1 MNTMIES
8 SDIHIDSAQNSTI
21 TNEAENIITNS
32 QDDMNDNKIHSS
44 ILNQTSNNDDN
55 SDSDSDSDIMM
66 FLQET
71 YNSKTDPQED
81 EDRKAP
87 IVLGIDLGTTNSCI
101 SIWRNNNCEII
112 PDEYGNKTV
121 PSYVAYTNIN
131 RYVGIDAKK
140 QKDINPENVFYEV
153 KRLIGR
159 NYYDKDV
166 SNAQEMLSYKIVKG
180 EGSSIGLQSSVMN
193 DRIFT
198 PEEISAVILTKLKKM
213 AETYLKREIEDVV
226 ITVPAKF
233 NDTQRQATKNAATIA
248 GLNCLRVFH
257 EPTAAAL
264 AYGMMERSQ
273 HMTNQSQQK
282 NNQKSKSN
290 SDSDSDSASGEEGM
304 TIMIYDFGGGTL
316 DVSLVDVVDGSFDVM
331 GFAGN
336 SYFGGKDF
344 DDRLMTFCITKF
356 TRQYFRNGGFDTK
369 AVPRISLQRL
379 RTQCEQAKKI
389 LSTNTAAFIAVEQ
402 FYGEKDLFV
411 KIKRSQFEDLCRDL
425 FILCMHPIDELLTE
439 CGFQDVDIDEVILVG
454 GMTRIPHI
462 RKMLNDRFR
471 DPKGHTRVNCSIN
484 PDEAISVGA
493 AIQGHMIATQSD
505 AFEKNLRLMDVTPL
519 TIGVEVM
526 GGLMDIVVERNTPI
540 PCEVSRLYTTDTDDI
555 ESVIIK
561 VYEGERSLTE
571 FNTKIGEFELCNI
584 PKYPRGIPE
593 IEITIK
599 IDSNGIVTVTA
610 VEEETK
616 ERNEITVNSNKG
628 GLSSEQISRLVEESR
643 EQEMMDEVHR
653 IKKGCHYE
661 LHDLC
666 SNVISNINNKEFKLT
681 ERDIT
686 TINDDV
692 ENIRAWLA
700 EKRYDD
706 RSIDEYEDALDKMK
720 RKYGVL
726 IIHGKV
732 EKNDGIKASDSHL
745 NATTIYGADEDEM
758 EEDLVQAFEK
768 VKKEETG
775 IDDGMTDTE
784 ASELKELRA
793 NLYELCE
800 NIMGILHSG
809 QLKIEKK
816 NKIGLEEIINDILI
830 WYSSCSKPTKVDYID
845 KIDEI
850 NRLCDDLVSEY
861 DKDGKDLFVTNEV
874 FSENEKPSEKLEKL
888 CMTVI
893 SMADRNLILGDKARI
908 NLLCVKANRL
918 VDMITRYSVKKEME
932 SKGKSFEDIGE
943 GENDDSKDK
952 RKEYLSLSIEEFE
965 EKCANL
971 IDEFNE
977 ACNAVYNTA
986 SAFNIKKH
994 QVVPSVTQIVDYKDI
1009 KKDSVV
1015 KNQMSN
1021 NSNEENRGTSILDI
1035 MRWKQNQMMDQLI
1048 EDHIADDNRSDDQS
1062 DNRSDNQSDDKLDEN
1077 DKNSESRLTDKHRD
1091 FIN

>member
-1 MNTMIES
+1 ME
-8 SDIHIDSAQNSTI
+8 
-21 TNEAENIITNS
+21 EAVADKNLI
-32 QDDMNDNKIHSS
+32 
-44 ILNQTSNNDDN
+44 QTSDEDRPEHVSTPDMSDNNDDISESDSESE
-55 SDSDSDSDIMM
+55 SDSDVME
-66 FLQET
+66 FLQDT
-71 YNSKTDPQED
+71 YDSKAVVEEED
-81 EDRKAP
+81 TKAP

-101 SIWRNNNCEII
+101 SVWRNNNCEII

-121 PSYVAYTNIN
+121 PSYVAYTNVN

-140 QKDINPENVFYEV
+140 QKDINTENVFYEV

-166 SNAQEMLSYKIVKG
+166 SNAQEMLSYSIVKHNG
-180 EGSSIGLQSSVMN
+180 TGIGLQSNVMN
-193 DRIFT
+193 NKIFS
-198 PEEISAVILTKLKKM
+198 PEEISAVILSKLKRM
-213 AETYLKREIEDVV
+213 AEKYLKREVEDVV

-264 AYGMMERSQ
+264 AYGMMERSM
-273 HMTNQSQQK
+273 HKSEIVQK
-282 NNQKSKSN
+282 KKTDKHD
-290 SDSDSDSASGEEGM
+290 SDSDSDSSSDSDSEIEGM
-304 TIMIYDFGGGTL
+304 TIMVYDFGGGTL
-316 DVSLVDVVDGSFDVM
+316 DVSIVDVVDGSFDVM

-356 TRQYFRNGGFDTK
+356 TRQYYKKGGFDTK
-369 AVPRISLQRL
+369 AVPRISLQKL

-389 LSTNTAAFIAVEQ
+389 LSTNTAAFIAVES
-402 FYGEKDLFV
+402 FYGDKDLFV

-425 FILCMHPIDELLTE
+425 FILCMYSVDEILAE
-439 CGFQDVDIDEVILVG
+439 CGFEDTDIDEVILVG
-454 GMTRIPHI
+454 GMTRMPHI

-471 DPKGHTRVNCSIN
+471 DPKGDTRVNCSIN

-519 TIGVEVM
+519 TLGVEVM
-526 GGLMDIVVERNTPI
+526 GGIMDIVVERNTPI
-540 PCEVSRLYTTDTDDI
+540 PCEVSRLYSTDTDEV
-555 ESVIIK
+555 ESVNIK
-561 VYEGERSLTE
+561 VYEGERRLTE

-593 IEITIK
+593 IEITFK

-610 VEEETK
+610 QEEETK
-616 ERNEITVNSNKG
+616 ERNEITVNSNKA
-628 GLSSEQISRLVEESR
+628 GLNSDQIAQLVEESR
-643 EQEMMDEVHR
+643 DQEMMDEVHR
-653 IKKGCHYE
+653 VKKGCHYE

-666 SNVISNINNKEFKLT
+666 SNVISNINNEEFKLT
-681 ERDIT
+681 ERDVK
-686 TINDDV
+686 TISEDV

-706 RSIDEYEDALDKMK
+706 RSIDEYEEALDKMK

-732 EKNDGIKASDSHL
+732 EKNDGIKAADSHI
-745 NATTIYGADEDEM
+745 NATTVYGAEDDEM
-758 EEDLVQAFEK
+758 EEELVQAFEK
-768 VKKEETG
+768 VKNEEVG

-784 ASELKELRA
+784 AAELKELRS

-800 NIMGILHSG
+800 TMMGILHSG
-809 QLKIEKK
+809 HLHIETQ
-816 NKIGLEEIINDILI
+816 NKEGLEEIINDILI
-830 WYSSCSKPTKVDYID
+830 WYSSCNKPTRNDYVD

-850 NRLCDDLVSEY
+850 NRLCDELCEEY
-861 DKDGKDLFVTNEV
+861 DKEGKELFVANDV
-874 FSENEKPSEKLEKL
+874 FSENERPSEKLEKL
-888 CMTVI
+888 CLTVL
-893 SMADRNLILGDKARI
+893 SMSERNLILGDKARI
-908 NLLCVKANRL
+908 NLLCVKARRN
-918 VDMITRYSVKKEME
+918 VDMVARYAVKKEVE
-932 SKGKSFEDIGE
+932 GRGDKFED
-943 GENDDSKDK
+943 NDDETSDDSTYLSKEK
-952 RKEYLSLSIEEFE
+952 RTEYLSLSDEQFE
-965 EKCANL
+965 ERCAEL

-994 QVVPSVTQIVDYKDI
+994 QVVPTVTNVVDYKDI
-1009 KKDSVV
+1009 KEDSVV
-1015 KNQMSN
+1015 KNQFDAPVS
-1021 NSNEENRGTSILDI
+1021 EENRGTSVLDI
-1035 MRWKQNQMMDQLI
+1035 IRWKQNQMMDQLI
-1048 EDHIADDNRSDDQS
+1048 EDQIAEEDDSG
-1062 DNRSDNQSDDKLDEN
+1062 DNQDEEAVKI
-1077 DKNSESRLTDKHRD
+1077 DTEKEETDTDFRHTDKHRE